1 MFLFFFSFFP
11 PPPPSPLPSI
21 INKISEIAA
30 STWIALPSPSCK
42 PLAFPRGS
50 SRVTDFSV
58 EENQSMGCIF
68 ATSFVNTGRPLML
81 PGNRVWSP
89 ASGDISLEHFDLVFL
104 AWGHP
109 LPTLLSSF
117 SLPLLSVTSCPPFP
131 SRKTSP

>member
-21 INKISEIAA
+21 VNKINEIAA

-42 PLAFPRGS
+42 PLAFPRGG
-50 SRVTDFSV
+50 SRVTDISV

-68 ATSFVNTGRPLML
+68 AISFVNTARPLML
-81 PGNRVWSP
+81 PGDRVWSS
-89 ASGDISLEHFDLVFL
+89 ASSDVSLEHFDLAFL
-104 AWGHP
+104 AWGPP

-117 SLPLLSVTSCPPFP
+117 SLPLPHPSQCDFMFPLPF
-131 SRKTSP
+131 